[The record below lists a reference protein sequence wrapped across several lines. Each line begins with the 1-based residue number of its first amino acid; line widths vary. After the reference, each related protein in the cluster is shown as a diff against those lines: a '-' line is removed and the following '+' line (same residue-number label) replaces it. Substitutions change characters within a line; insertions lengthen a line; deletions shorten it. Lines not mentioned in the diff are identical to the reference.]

1 MRKQLPEYFA
11 IKWSDN
17 PLWKDYIKWLNETYD
32 VTLNGTATKSYY
44 GFAGKRTDTFFMY
57 STSLSDFKNPVTE
70 LTLEQWDNI
79 VNKKDEFVLPE
90 RWYTIPRNKEE
101 TQLLLEF
108 TNRTCDYNDK
118 FNYYISTH
126 IPTFKGLT
134 FVDGYLK
141 IDGSLNDFK
150 EITFEQFK
158 KYVLKQD
165 NMKEI
170 IGYKVKD
177 KKYLPFAN
185 KLHDYSANQP
195 FNFIYKIHTSEFS
208 IKNFKA
214 AGVLDIWF
222 EPVYEED
229 KTLPKING
237 YDGVLEKSYVVYG
250 CAKFNIKYIEELHG
264 LINRNKVLLGNKDI
278 ASIKLDSGVEITIE
292 QIKEIYEYIKS
303 KN

>member
-1 MRKQLPEYFA
+1 MKKQLPEYFA

-17 PLWKDYIKWLNETYD
+17 PLWRDYIKWLNEKDNINEYNIKVGDIITII
-32 VTLNGTATKSYY
+32 
-44 GFAGKRTDTFFMY
+44 
-57 STSLSDFKNPVTE
+57 SDFTVTKVTE
-70 LTLEQWDNI
+70 TEIFLGSESSGYSFKR
-79 VNKKDEFVLPE
+79 VN
-90 RWYTIPRNKEE
+90 N
-101 TQLLLEF
+101 
-108 TNRTCDYNDK
+108 N
-118 FNYYISTH
+118 
-126 IPTFKGLT
+126 
-134 FVDGYLK
+134 LK
-141 IDGSLNDFK
+141 NNFWKLK
-150 EITFEQFK
+150 
-158 KYVLKQD
+158 KQD
-165 NMKEI
+165 DMKEI

-222 EPVYEED
+222 EPVYKEE

-278 ASIKLDSGVEITIE
+278 ASITLDSGVEITIE